1 MKIGLVAIAKD
12 ENAHLKEW
20 IDHHINAGFDHVI
33 IYDNNSVKPIR
44 KRKNTTVI
52 KWTDTDFKSQSR
64 AYLDACKRFADY
76 DYLAFFDIDEF
87 VMGDFRSLL
96 KWLNYPQGL
105 GLYWR
110 IYGHPTPPETRKP
123 ATWYNYYH
131 PNNHIK
137 SILDPKSVID
147 FPDPHKATINGL
159 YLDENGSKIFAPIQ
173 SHTSNKCWIKH
184 IFTRSRS
191 EFANKIKRGDAN
203 LRVQNRTWEDFD
215 FYNSQCTIKG

>member
-20 IDHHINAGFDHVI
+20 IGHHINAGFDHVI
-33 IYDNNSVKPIR
+33 IYDNNSKTPIR

-52 KWTDTDFKSQSR
+52 KWSDSEFKSQSR
-64 AYLDACKRFADY
+64 CYLDACKRFSDY

-87 VMGDFRSLL
+87 VIGDFRTLL
-96 KWLNYPQGL
+96 RSLNYPQGI

-123 ATWYNYYH
+123 ATWYNQYH
-131 PNNHIK
+131 ANAHIK

-147 FPDPHKATINGL
+147 FPDPHKAIINGV
-159 YLDENGSKIFAPIQ
+159 YLDENGQRITSPLGT
-173 SHTSNKCWIKH
+173 HTSNKVWIKH
-184 IFTRSRS
+184 IFTRSRK
-191 EFANKIKRGDAN
+191 EFAEKIKRGDAN
-203 LRVQNRTWEDFD
+203 TRVQNRTWEDFAH
-215 FYNSQCTIKG
+215 YNSLCTIKD